1 MIAACRMSRQRR
13 WLPMAALVSGLA
25 AGSAAAAEDS
35 ALAVTQIAPG
45 VYVHQG
51 SHAEIAEANRGA
63 IANLGFVVGERCV
76 AVIDTGGA
84 PATGRALR
92 RAVRQVTRLPV
103 CHVINTHVHP
113 DHWLGN
119 SAFEDDQPEFIG
131 HARLPAQLAARGPY
145 YIAAL
150 QRDTRFRYGPDALV
164 PPTRTVTDA
173 LELDLGGRR
182 LRLEAMPPAHTDN
195 DLVVTDLAT
204 GTLWLSDLLF
214 VDRVPSLDGSLK
226 GWLAV
231 LDRLQGRDAAR
242 AVPGHGPASVAWP
255 EAAAPLRRY
264 LEALLDQTRA
274 AITAGATLEEAL
286 ERVAAAEAG
295 NWKLFQDYHPR
306 NVGKA
311 YAELEWE

>member
-1 MIAACRMSRQRR
+1 MIAASRMSRRRR
-13 WLPMAALVSGLA
+13 WLPMLALVPGLA
-25 AGSAAAAEDS
+25 VSSAAAAEDS
-35 ALAVTQIAPG
+35 ALTVTEVAPG

-92 RAVRQVTRLPV
+92 RAVRKVTRLPI

-119 SAFEDDQPEFIG
+119 SAFADDQPEFIG
-131 HARLPAQLAARGPY
+131 HARLPAQLAARGSY
-145 YIAAL
+145 YITAL
-150 QRDTRFRYGPDALV
+150 QRDTSFRYGPDALV
-164 PPTRTVTDA
+164 PPTRTVADV

-195 DLVVTDLAT
+195 DLIVTDLAT

-214 VDRVPSLDGSLK
+214 VERVPSLDGSLR
-226 GWLAV
+226 GWLAI
-231 LDRLQGRDAAR
+231 LDRLQARKVAR

-255 EAAAPLRRY
+255 DAAAPLRHY
-264 LEALLDQTRA
+264 LERLLAETRA
-274 AITAGATLEEAL
+274 AIAAGATLEEAL

-311 YAELEWE
+311 YTELEWE

>member
-1 MIAACRMSRQRR
+1 MIFNLQKSRWHRR
-13 WLPMAALVSGLA
+13 LSLA
-25 AGSAAAAEDS
+25 
-35 ALAVTQIAPG
+35 ALAVALATGPGIGAEEAVLTVTEVAPG
-45 VYVHQG
+45 VYVHRG
-51 SHAEIAEANRGA
+51 SHEEIAEANHGA

-84 PATGRALR
+84 PATGRQLR
-92 RAVRQVTRLPV
+92 RAVRRITPLPI

-119 SAFEDDQPEFIG
+119 SAFADDQPEFIG
-131 HARLPAQLAARGPY
+131 HARLPAQLAARGRY

-150 QRDTRFRYGPDALV
+150 ERDTGFSYGPDALV
-164 PPTRTVTDA
+164 PPTRTVADA
-173 LELDLGGRR
+173 LELELGGRR

-231 LDRLQGRDAAR
+231 LDRLQARGAAQ

-255 EAAAPLRRY
+255 DAAAPQRRY
-264 LEALLDQTRA
+264 LESLLTETRA
-274 AITAGATLEEAL
+274 AIAAGATLEEAL
-286 ERVAAAEAG
+286 KSVAAAEAG
-295 NWKLFQDYHPR
+295 NWKLFQEYHPR

-311 YAELEWE
+311 YTELEWE

>member
-1 MIAACRMSRQRR
+1 MISKSRNSRWPRR
-13 WLPMAALVSGLA
+13 LPLVALVVGLA
-25 AGSAAAAEDS
+25 AAPWASAEQA
-35 ALAVTQIAPG
+35 ALAVNEVAPG

-92 RAVRQVTRLPV
+92 GAVRQVTELPV

-119 SAFEDDQPEFIG
+119 SAFVDDQPEFIG
-131 HARLPAQLAARGPY
+131 HARLPAQLAARGSY

-150 QRDTRFRYGPDALV
+150 QRDTAFRYGPDALV
-164 PPTRTVTDA
+164 PPTRTVADA

-214 VDRVPSLDGSLK
+214 VERVPSLDGSLK

-231 LDRLQGRDAAR
+231 LDRLQARGAAR

-255 EAAAPLRRY
+255 DAAAPLRRY
-264 LEALLDQTRA
+264 LESLLAETRA
-274 AITAGATLEEAL
+274 AIAAGATLEEAL
-286 ERVAAAEAG
+286 ESVAAAEAG
-295 NWKLFQDYHPR
+295 DWKLFQEYHPR

-311 YAELEWE
+311 YTELEWE